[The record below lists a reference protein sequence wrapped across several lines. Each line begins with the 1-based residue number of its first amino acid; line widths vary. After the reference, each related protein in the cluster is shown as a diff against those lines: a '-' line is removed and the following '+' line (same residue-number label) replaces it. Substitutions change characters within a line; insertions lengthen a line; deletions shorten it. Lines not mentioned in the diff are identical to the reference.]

1 MTSRR
6 NIMAPVKKAVEQP
19 QPVPVQAPEREMNEE
34 IFELPKNEG
43 STKSKSKRQ
52 SKKAYQEDVSPE
64 IPETIVEDREPDL
77 PSQTPQAVKKK
88 RDYSH
93 LAKAREKSLEARR
106 KKKAEK
112 ESLMSDVDAYKE
124 KLEYERLLKK
134 YGKME
139 ISPSQ
144 AKAPPP
150 QPQYEPPPQK
160 RADPVPQRAVSVR
173 PEVDMSNSV
182 IDYDRLIGGV
192 AERLSKQND
201 YYAQVEKDIRADERK
216 KADKHYQEQL
226 KSWEQQQHRQHQ
238 REQSYNVLSG
248 SYRRNQVFDRT
259 KKLRD
264 AYTER
269 YKNGWY

>member
-19 QPVPVQAPEREMNEE
+19 LPTPAPVEQREMSED
-34 IFELPKNEG
+34 IFELPKNDPPR
-43 STKSKSKRQ
+43 SKSKKQ
-52 SKKAYQEDVSPE
+52 STKKNQEDVS
-64 IPETIVEDREPDL
+64 IPETIVEDRGPDL
-77 PSQTPQAVKKK
+77 PSQTPTEVKKK

-112 ESLMSDVDAYKE
+112 ESMMSEVDAYKE

-134 YGKME
+134 YGNMNV
-139 ISPSQ
+139 S
-144 AKAPPP
+144 APPKP
-150 QPQYEPPPQK
+150 QAPAQPTQYEPPPQK
-160 RADPVPQRAVSVR
+160 RADPVPDRAVSVR
-173 PEVDMSNSV
+173 PEVDMASSV

-192 AERLSKQND
+192 ADRLSKQND
-201 YYAQVEKDIRADERK
+201 YYAQVEKDIREDERK
-216 KADKHYQEQL
+216 KAGAHYQEQL
-226 KSWEQQQHRQHQ
+226 KSWEKQQHRQYQ
-238 REQSYNVLSG
+238 REQSYSALSG